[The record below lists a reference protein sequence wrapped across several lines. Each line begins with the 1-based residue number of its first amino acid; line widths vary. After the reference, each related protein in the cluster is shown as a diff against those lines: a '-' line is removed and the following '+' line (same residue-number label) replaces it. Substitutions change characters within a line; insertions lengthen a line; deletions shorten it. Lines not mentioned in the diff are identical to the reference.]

1 MTIIFLYKKTKRI
14 LQMNYENELL
24 MKLSRGQGLGEYVH
38 NLILTLSIL
47 SNNHLRLNLFPD
59 VMIVNFDVLG
69 LFMKY

>member
-1 MTIIFLYKKTKRI
+1 
-14 LQMNYENELL
+14 MNYENELL